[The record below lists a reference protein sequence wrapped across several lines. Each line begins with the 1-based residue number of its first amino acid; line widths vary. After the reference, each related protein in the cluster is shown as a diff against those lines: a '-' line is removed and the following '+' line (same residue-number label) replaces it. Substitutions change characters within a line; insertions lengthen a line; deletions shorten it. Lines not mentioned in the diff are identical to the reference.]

1 MSRKDHDMTLI
12 IEDVMGETPLD
23 NPKLKAIVEKIN
35 SMTGWAAI
43 KNSVTEML
51 KVCEMNYKLELL
63 GKIVN
68 TFMLTL
74 ESYRFPMFGKVSFCI
89 RTFPNR

>member
-74 ESYRFPMFGKVSFCI
+74 ES
-89 RTFPNR
+89 